1 MSCSSPRKNFNLVQR
16 GWVKKWVA
24 RIERNS
30 GHYRVESNPARWKGL
45 LDKILPAPGKI
56 AKVDHH
62 RALPYSELTMMPL
75 ENDELVE
82 RDFRYGMLLNQL
94 QSSQISDDEAL
105 PLHMWLSDQVSQQLQ
120 QQAISSAIGM
130 ESLAEQIKI
139 CTMLLAGASV
149 IEEQF
154 TFLNQLSPLDIA
166 LSQAYQS
173 NQQEVITHSD
183 SSSTPPEEWTD
194 FRERLA
200 RDSAVL
206 VQAAKQALSN
216 LKGTQIKK
224 GRRTKE
230 WRNRLFVELD
240 DRLMQ
245 LQPLTWERRVP
256 LATDIW
262 NIYFPDDEINDP
274 DSAGRII
281 TREKKR
287 RRTQGQNAAETG

>member
-1 MSCSSPRKNFNLVQR
+1 
-16 GWVKKWVA
+16 
-24 RIERNS
+24 
-30 GHYRVESNPARWKGL
+30 
-45 LDKILPAPGKI
+45 
-56 AKVDHH
+56 
-62 RALPYSELTMMPL
+62 MMPL

-139 CTMLLAGASV
+139 CTMLLAGASA

-154 TFLNQLSPLDIA
+154 TFHNQLSPLDIA

-245 LQPLTWERRVP
+245 FQPLTWERRVP